1 MIEKGK
7 SVLLAAL
14 VLISLVQSYFL
25 AYSMP
30 SMEANVRTEQDY
42 VTTDPLGPEEKVEQL
57 LLPEELVVHMGGDKH
72 TVFFPNDSFY
82 DRVLDKLMAREFKGF
97 QSDSVDSIDWDQV
110 RREDPGIEVRFGRA
124 VPFELLQRVFKID
137 SNFLFSADSI
147 SRIWIFARKDREEVR
162 TFFFSAD
169 GRNVYE
175 ALHADLT
182 VQDVNQYTG
191 FGQYWTPFSYWQDG
205 VYMPDKPRTY
215 GSLQVPFTRYTP
227 DQIQRNLFFD
237 PGTTRMIQ
245 DRQDGTQIYT
255 DGKKGLQI
263 EQQGG
268 WMSYTDP
275 AAPTDSQNDLADN
288 ISSAV
293 QFVNQHGGW
302 IGTYRFVRGEGAVAD
317 SVIRFQ
323 QYYRGMPILSGAGFR
338 FGYIQLTIQQGF
350 VSSYERS
357 LLVLNE
363 QERQNLASKQL
374 PGGSELSSLI
384 RQAAGNDIVEAV
396 FPAFRPRLLKNAIAM
411 EPVWAIRTA
420 SGEIRAVS

>member
-7 SVLLAAL
+7 TVLLAAL
-14 VLISLVQSYFL
+14 VLISLIQSYFL

-30 SMEANVRTEQDY
+30 SMEANERTEQDY
-42 VTTDPLGPEEKVEQL
+42 VKTDSLGPEMKVEQL

-72 TVFFPNDSFY
+72 TVFYPNDSFY
-82 DRVLDKLMAREFKGF
+82 DRVLDKLVAREFKGF

-110 RREDPGIEVRFGRA
+110 RRDDPGIEVRFARA
-124 VPFELLQRVFKID
+124 IPFELLQRVFKID

-147 SRIWIFARKDREEVR
+147 SRIWIFARKDRDEVR

-175 ALHADLT
+175 ALRADLT

-191 FGQYWTPFSYWQDG
+191 FGQYWTPFSYWQNG
-205 VYMPDKPRTY
+205 VYVPEKPRSY
-215 GSLQVPFTRYTP
+215 GSADVPFTRYTP
-227 DQIQRNLFFD
+227 DQIERNLFFD

-263 EQQGG
+263 EQAGG

-275 AAPTDSQNDLADN
+275 AAPTDSQNDLGDN
-288 ISSAV
+288 IASAV

-302 IGTYRFVRGEGAVAD
+302 IGSHRFVRGEGTSAD

-323 QYYRGMPILSGAGFR
+323 QYYKGLPILPASGFR

-363 QERQNLASKQL
+363 QERKDLAPRQL
-374 PGGSELSSLI
+374 SAGSSL
-384 RQAAGNDIVEAV
+384 RNKVQAAAGAEVVESI
-396 FPAFRPRLLKNAIAM
+396 FPAFRPTLQKDSVRM
-411 EPVWAIRTA
+411 EPVWAIRLA
-420 SGEIRAVS
+420 SGEIRAVP